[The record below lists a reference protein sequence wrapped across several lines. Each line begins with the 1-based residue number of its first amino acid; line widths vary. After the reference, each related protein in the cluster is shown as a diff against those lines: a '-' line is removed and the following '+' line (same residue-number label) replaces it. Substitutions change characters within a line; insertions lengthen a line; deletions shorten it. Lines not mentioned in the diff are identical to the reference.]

1 MQGIRQNEL
10 QPPPQFQHY
19 LSSPGFFNEWGSE
32 DLEFFQEG
40 RAYTP
45 AMWSKAITYKM
56 RVKAIMNNIV
66 YGILA
71 NGPYWAGSVVFTLLM
86 KALAGGSYWFH
97 CTMYLVATVLSY
109 VLARVL
115 PLKTFSSDEGGAMRP
130 LAAGLRNGIRMFLP
144 FVLAHVSSGYIG
156 LYSLAA
162 TLVVMI
168 VEAGK
173 HALLHSDTN
182 RSSLW
187 ANWTFLTD
195 MLERRIAVSGIN
207 LPANY
212 LMLRFFVFLQRPEV
226 QHVETVA
233 QKPPITVKVQDATTG
248 RATTARP
255 PRTAY
260 APIVREQGQ
269 PGTTR
274 AS

>member
-1 MQGIRQNEL
+1 MNYS
-10 QPPPQFQHY
+10 PPQFQTY
-19 LSSPGFFNEWGSE
+19 LSSPGFFHEWGSE
-32 DLEFFQEG
+32 DLEFLQEG
-40 RAYTP
+40 REYTP

-56 RVKAIMNNIV
+56 RVKAILNNIV

-173 HALLHSDTN
+173 HALLHSDTK

-212 LMLRFFVFLQRPEV
+212 LMLRFFVFLQRP
-226 QHVETVA
+226 HVETVT
-233 QKPPITVKVQDATTG
+233 QKPPVTVKVLDAGILAATTG
-248 RATTARP
+248 RGTTARP